1 MALTKVR
8 SGGYDTVPSSVLTSV
23 PASSLTG
30 TSLPSGIGLGTRIEG
45 SGLSDITGIPSTA
58 KQIVIGVKN
67 LSPNASG
74 DNANYYM
81 QLGTSGGFQ
90 TSGYES
96 HHWYVYGTIEGGG
109 ASSTGIS
116 IGGWGNASTHEMI
129 IHCYNVTGNY
139 WTYNLM
145 AQVDG
150 GYAGGMSVIGGV
162 NLSGA
167 LDRARWVFTAGN
179 YSSGNWSI
187 TYY

>member
-1 MALTKVR
+1 MPLTKVR
-8 SGGYDTVPSSVLTSV
+8 SGGVASVAT
-23 PASSLTG
+23 SSLTG

-45 SGLSDITGIPSTA
+45 TNLNDITGIPSTA

-67 LSPNASG
+67 LSPNAAG
-74 DNANYYM
+74 DNANYHM
-81 QLGTSGGFQ
+81 QLGTSSGFQ

-96 HHWYVYGTIEGGG
+96 HHWYIYGTIEGGG
-109 ASSTGIS
+109 ASSHGIS
-116 IGGWGNASTHEMI
+116 LGGWANASTHEMI
-129 IHCYNVTGNY
+129 CHCYNVTGNY

-150 GYAGGMSVIGGV
+150 AYAGGMSVIGGV
-162 NLSGA
+162 TLSGA